1 MNLSRSL
8 PLCVASVF
16 LCTIASQAQ
25 HIGPAVRPI
34 AQVVSPIDES
44 QRVTLTHTVSP
55 LANAAND
62 RGAAPD
68 GMQLDRM
75 QLVLQRSPAQE
86 SALRQLIAEMNT
98 PGTASYH
105 QWLSPDQFGAQFGAS
120 DQDIAT
126 ISSWLGG
133 HGFAVSRVNP
143 GKGTLEFSGSVA
155 QLRNAFHTQIHKY
168 SINGE
173 THFANA
179 NDPQIP
185 AALAPA
191 ISGFASLNNF
201 HPKSYLEKLGKASMS
216 PATHQLSQ
224 WTWSNGSSN
233 EYILAPGDFAVQ
245 YDVQPL
251 YNSNVNGTGQTI
263 AIINDSNIN
272 IDLVNQFRSL
282 FNLPLNPPQVIIDG
296 NDPGVDGINNPD
308 GPNGDSIEAYLD
320 VEWSGAVA
328 PNATIDLVVAGDTS
342 LESGLILAMEHAVY
356 GNVAPVMS
364 LSFGQ
369 CESTLGSTNAF
380 LSGLWE
386 QAAAQGQT
394 VMVSSGDSGSAGC
407 DSDDTQQFAID
418 GQAVSGF
425 ASTPY
430 NVAVGGTDFYYS
442 DYATG
447 GASISNYWSTT
458 TSQLPAVS
466 IKGVIPEQPWN
477 DGPYGLD
484 IFNQFTAD
492 GSTSIAGGS
501 GGAST
506 AAICAAGYSVTTG
519 VCSGSLTGYPKPAW
533 QSGAGV
539 PSDNVRDIPDVSL
552 FAANGDNNSFYPIC
566 ATDGDCQTAGL
577 GGNPVQI
584 YGVGGTSASSPAFAG
599 IMALVVEKWGRQG
612 QADNIL
618 YALKTQYPAAFHDVT
633 HGSNSVPCEL
643 SPASTPNCIS
653 ATPSDSPFGSG
664 VTEGQIGNTTS
675 KVPEYNATAGY
686 NPATGLGT
694 IDANNL
700 VTDWPNVHLAA
711 TATTMNASQ
720 TTFAH
725 GTPITITGAVTGT
738 ATPTGNVALV
748 TDSTEPVNQGQAV
761 FPLAS
766 GAYSGAVT
774 TLPGGTY
781 HIWGQYGGDSNNAMS
796 TSTPPIQITVS
807 PETPGM
813 DLNLFNV
820 ALQEY
825 FTSTTNPGTQVDYGS
840 QLMVSALVAPASQV
854 TNLQNCDILG
864 TNCSSLANFT
874 TPTGTVTFTDNGNPI
889 NTAVVNAEDDAEY
902 NAPFAVGAHSVSA
915 TYNGDQSYNKVTASS
930 PIAFTVIKDQ
940 PAFFFGLS
948 NENAN
953 GQIIAG
959 QPTVFNI
966 IVENGAQ
973 YTTANSTGSLAP
985 VPVAPPTG
993 TVTISSPQG
1002 GFTGTATLSA
1012 GIDPSDGAHAG
1023 IGVITLN
1030 SLSPGNYTLTLNY
1043 SGDGNYQ
1050 GGAVSTATGGIQVVA
1065 GSGLTASVTNAS
1077 IVGSISPNSTITITG
1092 TVTGSGTT
1100 APTGG
1105 VIFFSSGFDLG
1116 EITLIPTAGD
1126 VSTFSAVVSSQDLLP
1141 GSNFITLQYT
1151 GDTHYAPS
1159 EFNLS
1164 SGGPLANPQSDFTLI
1179 PSTTIVPVSISA
1191 GASSGTDTINLASV
1205 NGFNGNVTLTCTPTA
1220 PVTCSVASPIALSN
1234 QSSTT
1239 ASLTINVPAGTAS
1252 KNYNVLVTGKD
1263 ATSEFVHTLAITA
1276 DVTGGSPAITLT
1288 NSGSI
1293 TVVQGATT
1301 GNTSVITVAPSG
1313 GFTGNVNLTC
1323 SVVSPIGASNPVTCA
1338 VSNFSPNPVD
1348 ITGTSSVTSTLT
1360 VNTSGTTTEGTY
1372 VISVVGTSGSVTSAT
1387 DVTVTVNLPQDFSLI
1402 PSGAIT
1408 VNAGATTGNTATIAV
1423 TPSNGFTG
1431 NVALTCAVTTAPN
1444 GATKPTCTIGTPAD
1458 ITTPSA
1464 VNETLTVT
1472 SSGSTTTGAYVITVT
1487 GTAGSDVHTTTVNVT
1502 VNAAAASTY
1511 TVTATTPAAISPGS
1525 SANSTITVT
1534 GSGGYTGAV
1543 TLNCSLNS
1551 GGPTN
1556 QSGDAPTCTITSGSP
1571 VNLTVGAP
1579 NGSAIATVNTTAAVA
1594 DLVRPNFGFG
1604 PGTGPGKVSPWS
1616 NSRFAAGAG
1625 ATLAVLIFFGIPA
1638 RRRSWRKLLG
1648 IVIAM
1653 AALGV
1658 LSSCGGGSSG
1668 GGGGGGTNPTNPGTT
1683 AGTYTFTITSTGNP
1697 AVTPAPTN
1705 PTFTVS
1711 VN

>member
-16 LCTIASQAQ
+16 LCTFASQAQ
-25 HIGPAVRPI
+25 QIGPAVRPSARI
-34 AQVVSPIDES
+34 VSPIDET

-86 SALRQLIAEMNT
+86 TALHQLIAEMNT
-98 PGTASYH
+98 PGTPGYH
-105 QWLSPDQFGAQFGAS
+105 QWLTPDQFGAQFGAS

-133 HGFAVSRVNP
+133 HGFTVSRVNP

-155 QLRNAFHTQIHKY
+155 QLRNTFHTQIHKY
-168 SINGE
+168 SINGQ

-224 WTWSNGSSN
+224 WTWSSGSSL
-233 EYILAPGDFAVQ
+233 EYVLAPGDFAVQ

-251 YNSNVNGTGQTI
+251 YTANVNGSGQTI

-272 IDLVNQFRSL
+272 IDLVNQFRTL
-282 FNLPLNPPQVIIDG
+282 FNLPANPPQVIIDG

-328 PNATIDLVVAGDTS
+328 PNATVDLVVAGDTS
-342 LESGLILAMEHAVY
+342 LESGLILAMEHAVF
-356 GNVAPVMS
+356 GNVAPVIS
-364 LSFGQ
+364 LSFGS
-369 CESTLGSTNAF
+369 CEAGLGSTNAF
-380 LSGLWE
+380 LNGLWE

-407 DSDDTQQFAID
+407 DNDDTQQFALD

-430 NVAVGGTDFYYS
+430 NVAVGGTDFYYT

-447 GASISNYWSTT
+447 GASIANYWSTT
-458 TSQLPAVS
+458 STQLPAVS

-501 GGAST
+501 GGASN
-506 AAICAAGYSVTTG
+506 AAICSTNAYSTTG
-519 VCSGSLTGYPKPAW
+519 VCTGTLSGYPKPAW
-533 QSGAGV
+533 QTGAGV
-539 PSDNVRDIPDVSL
+539 PTDSVRDIPDVSL

-566 ATDGDCQTAGL
+566 ATDGDCQTAGI
-577 GGNPVQI
+577 GGNAVQI

-599 IMALVVEKWGRQG
+599 IMALVNQKYGRQG

-618 YALKTQYPAAFHDVT
+618 YALKTQHPTDFHDVT
-633 HGSNSVPCEL
+633 HGSNAMPCEL
-643 SPASTPNCIS
+643 SPASSLDCIT
-653 ATPSDSPFGSG
+653 ATPSDSPSGSG
-664 VTEGQIGNTTS
+664 VTEGEIGNTTT

-686 NPATGLGT
+686 NLATGLGT

-700 VTDWPNVHLAA
+700 VNDWNKIVLA
-711 TATTMNASQ
+711 TSATTMTASQ
-720 TTFAH
+720 TSFAH
-725 GTPITITGAVTGT
+725 GTPITVSGAVTGT
-738 ATPTGNVALV
+738 GTPTGNVALM
-748 TDSTEPVNQGQAV
+748 TDSTEPVNQGQAF
-761 FPLAS
+761 FPLSS
-766 GAYSGAVT
+766 GAYSNATVNY
-774 TLPGGTY
+774 LPGGTY
-781 HIWGQYGGDSNNAMS
+781 HIWGQYGGDSKNAMS
-796 TSTPPIQITVS
+796 TSTPPIQITVT
-807 PETPGM
+807 PETPGIS
-813 DLNLFNV
+813 LHLFNA
-820 ALQEY
+820 ALGDSY
-825 FTSTTNPGTQVDYGS
+825 PGTAANPGTNWDYGS
-840 QLMVSALVAPASQV
+840 QLMVSALVAPTSQI
-854 TNLQNCDILG
+854 TNLQNCDIQG
-864 TNCSSLANFT
+864 TSCNVLAKFT
-874 TPTGTVTFTDNGNPI
+874 TPTGTVTFTDNGSTI
-889 NTAVVNAEDDAEY
+889 NTALMNAEGDAEY
-902 NAPFAVGAHSVSA
+902 NAPFAIGAHSVSA
-915 TYNGDQSYNKVTASS
+915 TYNGDPSYNKVTASS
-930 PIAFTVIKDQ
+930 PIAFTVVKDN

-948 NENAN
+948 NLNSN

-959 QPTVFNI
+959 QPTVFNLI
-966 IVENGAQ
+966 AENNAQ
-973 YTTANSTGSLAP
+973 YTTANSTGSPAP

-993 TVTISSPQG
+993 TVTLSSVPA
-1002 GFTGTATLSA
+1002 GFAGTATLSA
-1012 GIDPSDGAHAG
+1012 GTDPSDGARDG
-1023 IGVITLN
+1023 IGVITLA
-1030 SLSPGNYTLTLNY
+1030 SLTQGNYTLTINS
-1043 SGDGNYQ
+1043 SGDANYQ
-1050 GGAVSTATGGIQVVA
+1050 GEVESTQTGAIQVVA

-1077 IVGSISPNSTITITG
+1077 IVGSISPNSTITVTG
-1092 TVTGSGTT
+1092 TVTGSGST

-1105 VIFFSSGFDLG
+1105 VLFFTSGFELG
-1116 EITLIPTAGD
+1116 EIPLTPAGGD
-1126 VSTFSAVVSSQDLLP
+1126 VSTFIITLSSQDLLP

-1151 GDTHYAPS
+1151 GDTHYSPS

-1164 SGGPLANPQSDFTLI
+1164 SGGPLANPQSDFTLV

-1191 GASSGTDTINLASV
+1191 GASSGADTINLASV
-1205 NGFNGNVTLTCTPTA
+1205 NGFNGNVNLTCAATT
-1220 PVTCSVASPIALSN
+1220 PVTCSVASPAALSN

-1239 ASLTINVPAGTAS
+1239 ATLTISVPAGTAS
-1252 KNYNVLVTGKD
+1252 GNYNVLVTGKD
-1263 ATSEFVHTLAITA
+1263 ATTGEFVHTLAITA

-1288 NSGSI
+1288 NSGNV
-1293 TVVQGATT
+1293 TVIQGATSN
-1301 GNTSVITVAPSG
+1301 NTSVITVAPSG

-1323 SVVSPIGASNPVTCA
+1323 SVVTTPVTGNLTCSA
-1338 VSNFSPNPVD
+1338 GNFSTNPVD
-1348 ITGTSSVTSTLT
+1348 ITGTASVTSTLT
-1360 VNTSGTTTEGTY
+1360 INTTGTTTEGTY
-1372 VISVVGTSGSVTSAT
+1372 VISVVGTSGGVTAAT

-1402 PSGAIT
+1402 PSGAIS
-1408 VNAGATTGNTATIAV
+1408 VNAGTNTGNTATIAV

-1431 NVALTCAVTTAPN
+1431 NVALTCAVTTAPIA
-1444 GATKPTCTIGTPAD
+1444 ATDPTCTIGTPAD
-1458 ITTPSA
+1458 VTTASA

-1472 SSGSTTTGAYVITVT
+1472 TSGSTTTGAYVITVT
-1487 GTAGSDVHTTTVNVT
+1487 GTAAGPDVHTTMVNVT
-1502 VNAAAASTY
+1502 VNAAAPSTY
-1511 TVTATTPAAISPGS
+1511 TVSASNPAAISPGS
-1525 SANSTITVT
+1525 SATSTISVA
-1534 GSGGYTGAV
+1534 GSGGYTGSV
-1543 TLNCSLNS
+1543 TLSCSMTS
-1551 GGPTN
+1551 GPTN
-1556 QSGDAPTCTITSGSP
+1556 QSGDAPGCSITSGSP
-1571 VNLTVGAP
+1571 VPLTSGTP
-1579 NGSAIATVNTTAAVA
+1579 TGQAIATVSTTAAVA
-1594 DLVRPNFGFG
+1594 DLVRPNFG
-1604 PGTGPGKVSPWS
+1604 PGAGKTSPWS
-1616 NSRFAAGAG
+1616 ESRFAAGSG
-1625 ATLAVLIFFGIPA
+1625 AALAVLIFFFGIPA

-1653 AALGV
+1653 AVIGV

-1668 GGGGGGTNPTNPGTT
+1668 NGNGNTNPTNPGTT
-1683 AGTYTFTITSTGNP
+1683 AGSYTFTITSTGNP

>member
-8 PLCVASVF
+8 PLCVFASVF
-16 LCTIASQAQ
+16 LCTLASQAQ
-25 HIGPAVRPI
+25 HIGPSARIVNP
-34 AQVVSPIDES
+34 VDES
-44 QRVTLTHTVSP
+44 QRVTLAHTVSP

-86 SALRQLIAEMNT
+86 TALRQLIAEMNT

-133 HGFAVSRVNP
+133 HGFTVSRVNP

-155 QLRNAFHTQIHKY
+155 QLRNTFHTQIHKY
-168 SINGE
+168 SVNGE

-201 HPKSYLEKLGKASMS
+201 HPRSELQKLGKASMS
-216 PATHQLSQ
+216 PSTHQLSQ
-224 WTWSNGSSN
+224 WTWSNGSAN
-233 EYILAPGDFAVQ
+233 EYVLAPGDFAAQ

-251 YNSNVNGTGQTI
+251 YTANVNGTGQTI

-272 IDLVNQFRSL
+272 VDLVNQFRSL

-296 NDPGVDGINNPD
+296 NDPGVDGVNNPD
-308 GPNGDSIEAYLD
+308 GPNGDSVEAYLD

-328 PNATIDLVVAGDTS
+328 PNATIDLVVGGDTS

-356 GNVAPVMS
+356 GNIAPVIS
-364 LSFGQ
+364 LSFGE
-369 CESTLGSTNAF
+369 CEVNLGSTNAF

-394 VMVSSGDSGSAGC
+394 VMVSSGDNGSAGC
-407 DSDDTQQFAID
+407 DNDNTQQFAIN

-447 GASISNYWSTT
+447 GASIANYWSTT
-458 TSQLPAVS
+458 STQLPTVS
-466 IKGVIPEQPWN
+466 VKQYIPEQPWN

-501 GGAST
+501 GGASN
-506 AAICAAGYSVTTG
+506 AAICSSSYSTTTG
-519 VCSGSLTGYPKPAW
+519 ACTGTLSGYPKPAW
-533 QSGAGV
+533 QTGTGV
-539 PSDNVRDIPDVSL
+539 PSDGVRDIPDVSL

-566 ATDGDCQTAGL
+566 ATDGDCQTAGI
-577 GGNPVQI
+577 GGNAVQI

-618 YALKTQYPAAFHDVT
+618 YALKTQHPTDFHDVI
-633 HGSNSVPCEL
+633 HGSNSVPCEF

-664 VTEGQIGNTTS
+664 VTEGQIGNTTT

-686 NPATGLGT
+686 NLATGLGT

-700 VTDWPNVHLAA
+700 VNDWNKVTLAT
-711 TATTMNASQ
+711 TATTMTASQ
-720 TTFAH
+720 TSFAH
-725 GTPITITGAVTGT
+725 GTAITISGAVTGT
-738 ATPTGNVALV
+738 PTPTGNVALM

-761 FPLAS
+761 FPLSS
-766 GAYSGAVT
+766 GAYSNAAVNY
-774 TLPGGTY
+774 LPGGTY
-781 HIWGQYGGDSNNAMS
+781 HIWGQYGGDSKNAMS
-796 TSTPPIQITVS
+796 TSTPPIQITVT
-807 PETPGM
+807 PETPAIS
-813 DLNLFNV
+813 LHLFNA
-820 ALQEY
+820 ALGEY
-825 FTSTTNPGTQVDYGS
+825 YPGTASNPGTSVDYGS
-840 QLMVSALVAPASQV
+840 QLMLSALVAPASQL
-854 TNLQNCDILG
+854 TNLSNCDIQGTSCNVLG
-864 TNCSSLANFT
+864 NFT
-874 TPTGTVTFTDNGNPI
+874 APTGTVTFTDNGSTV
-889 NTAVVNAEDDAEY
+889 NTAIMNAEDDAEY
-902 NAPFAVGAHSVSA
+902 NAPFAVGAHSVNA
-915 TYNGDQSYNKVTASS
+915 TYNGDKSYNTVTASS
-930 PIAFTVIKDQ
+930 PIAFTVVKDK
-940 PAFFFGLS
+940 PAFFFGVS
-948 NENAN
+948 NLNAN
-953 GQIIAG
+953 GQIISG
-959 QPTVFNI
+959 QPSVFNLI
-966 IVENGAQ
+966 AENGAQ
-973 YTTANSTGSLAP
+973 YNVANTTNGSSIAP

-993 TVTISSPQG
+993 TITLSSSPA
-1002 GFTGTATLSA
+1002 GFAGTATLSS
-1012 GIDPSDGAHAG
+1012 GIDPSDGARAG
-1023 IGVITLN
+1023 IGVVTLG
-1030 SLSPGNYTLTLNY
+1030 SLTPGNYTLTINY
-1043 SGDGNYQ
+1043 SGDANYQ
-1050 GGAVSTATGGIQVVA
+1050 GVIESTQAGAIQVVA
-1065 GSGLTASVTNAS
+1065 GSGLTASVTNARM
-1077 IVGSISPNSTITITG
+1077 VGSISPNSTITLTG
-1092 TVTGSGTT
+1092 TVTGSGTI

-1105 VIFFSSGFDLG
+1105 VIFFTSGFELG
-1116 EITLIPTAGD
+1116 EITLTPGAGD
-1126 VSTFSAVVSSQDLLP
+1126 VSTFIVTLSSQDLLP

-1151 GDTHYAPS
+1151 GDSHYSPS
-1159 EFNLS
+1159 EFNLTTGS
-1164 SGGPLANPQSDFTLI
+1164 PLANPLSDFTLV
-1179 PSTTIVPVSISA
+1179 PSATIVPVNISA

-1205 NGFNGNVTLTCTPTA
+1205 NGFNGNVTLSCAATS
-1220 PVTCSVASPIALSN
+1220 PVTCSVPSPAALSN

-1239 ASLTINVPAGTAS
+1239 ATLTINVPAGTAS
-1252 KNYNVLVTGKD
+1252 GNYNVLVTGKD
-1263 ATSEFVHTLAITA
+1263 AATSEFVHTLAITA

-1293 TVVQGATT
+1293 TVVQSATT
-1301 GNTSVITVAPSG
+1301 GNTSTITVAPSG

-1323 SVVSPIGASNPVTCA
+1323 TVLSPLGASNPVTCST
-1338 VSNFSPNPVD
+1338 SNFSTNPVD
-1348 ITGTSSVTSTLT
+1348 ITGTASVTSTLT
-1360 VNTSGTTTEGTY
+1360 VNTTGTTTTGTY
-1372 VISVVGTSGSVTSAT
+1372 VITVVGTSGSVTAAT
-1387 DVTVTVNLPQDFSLI
+1387 DVTVTVNLPQDFSLV

-1423 TPSNGFTG
+1423 TPSGGFTG
-1431 NVALTCAVTTAPN
+1431 NVVLTCAITTAPG
-1444 GATKPTCTIGTPAD
+1444 GATKPTCTVGTPAN
-1458 ITTPSA
+1458 ITSASA
-1464 VNETLTVT
+1464 VNENLTVT

-1502 VNAAAASTY
+1502 VNAAAAPTY
-1511 TVTATTPAAISPGS
+1511 TVSASSPGAISPGS
-1525 SANSTITVT
+1525 SATSNISVA
-1534 GSGGYTGAV
+1534 GSGGYTGSI
-1543 TLNCSLNS
+1543 TLTCALNS
-1551 GGPTN
+1551 GGPSN

-1571 VNLTVGAP
+1571 VNLTSGT
-1579 NGSAIATVNTTAAVA
+1579 NTGQAIATVTTTAAVA
-1594 DLVRPNFGFG
+1594 DLVRPNFA
-1604 PGTGPGKVSPWS
+1604 PGPGKGSPWHD
-1616 NSRFAAGAG
+1616 SRFAAGSG
-1625 ATLAVLIFFGIPA
+1625 AALAVLVFFFGIPA

-1658 LSSCGGGSSG
+1658 LSSCGGKSSG
-1668 GGGGGGTNPTNPGTT
+1668 GGGGGGTNPSNPGTT
-1683 AGTYTFTITSTGNP
+1683 AGTYTFTVTSTGNP